1 METPNNCYNN
11 TVSCQSL
18 TKDTKEE
25 REERMSEN
33 SYESLQEIVEHE
45 NKDYPVG
52 VYYVEPGEMFM
63 EHVRWHWHTEI
74 EIDLVR
80 EGCAKYRIG
89 ETNYLVREG
98 QAIFIN
104 RNVMHSIEAE
114 GEGNCV
120 IMSLIFSPVFLFP
133 QEKSSVSNNYMKP
146 VLEDKNFR
154 FRLFN
159 PRERWDK
166 SVISYLE
173 DIFYANLQKEFGYEL
188 QTQSLLCQLWLMFLT
203 KVAQTESASEKKT
216 QNKSMTAD
224 EIRIKDAILFIEQN
238 YQDQISLEDIANS
251 IHVSKSECCRCFNRA
266 VNMTPFEYLMHY
278 RILKA
283 ADIIQRNLKEP
294 IPVSELA
301 ISVGFNNTSYFNKRF
316 REYFGCTPTQ
326 YRKNAKTGHRD
337 SLGTF
342 GLSLSHI

>member
-1 METPNNCYNN
+1 MA
-11 TVSCQSL
+11 
-18 TKDTKEE
+18 
-25 REERMSEN
+25 EN

-80 EGCAKYRIG
+80 EGCAQYRIG
-89 ETNYLVREG
+89 ENTYIVCQG
-98 QAIFIN
+98 QAVFIN
-104 RNVMHSIEAE
+104 RNIMHSIESE
-114 GEGNCV
+114 GDDKCV
-120 IMSLIFSPVFLFP
+120 IMSLIFSPSFLFP
-133 QEKSSVSNNYMKP
+133 ENQSSVSNNYMKP
-146 VLEDKNFR
+146 VLEDPTFR
-154 FRLFN
+154 FHLFN
-159 PRERWDK
+159 PRERWDR

-188 QTQSLLCQLWLMFLT
+188 QTKSLLCQVWLLFLSKT
-203 KVAQTESASEKKT
+203 SMTTEKAKNDAPT
-216 QNKSMTAD
+216 KSMTAD
-224 EIRIKDAILFIEQN
+224 EMRIKDAILFIEQN
-238 YQDQISLEDIANS
+238 YQDQITLEDISNS

-283 ADIIQRNLKEP
+283 ADIIQKNLKNPVP
-294 IPVSELA
+294 ISELA

-326 YRKNAKTGHRD
+326 YRKNAKTEHRD